1 VEHFVSHLL
10 GTAVPVC
17 RCNDTMVLIFIPNI
31 FLIIFITHDI
41 KVKTV
46 DEQPFIFDEFL
57 TLFVKSL
64 GSRVVVDYLSSKSPQ
79 SLTESA
85 FQAYM
90 VYLGAGNHTQGP
102 PKTHREKR
110 QHRHKIGNGHTRPS
124 CTHAHQP
131 LKIGLTPSKETPR
144 ARTPVNTRKS
154 L

>member
-1 VEHFVSHLL
+1 MNLRFIEPCDSCSFGFDTLSSVSLDRRTLRTTPCLTSACCWCFSHLQCFVEHLVSHLL

-85 FQAYM
+85 FQTHGL
-90 VYLGAGNHTQGP
+90 YLGAGNPTQGP
-102 PKTHREKR
+102 P
-110 QHRHKIGNGHTRPS
+110 
-124 CTHAHQP
+124 
-131 LKIGLTPSKETPR
+131 
-144 ARTPVNTRKS
+144 
-154 L
+154 